1 MNVKVLK
8 IDITRTS
15 AARDDASARIDVRV
29 LLDLDGTTQW
39 HAITVRPR
47 VLRGFD
53 ASLIVASDDL
63 QDVLRAEQNA
73 LHRICKLVGREVRGR
88 TVRLPQQVAA

>member
-1 MNVKVLK
+1 MKL
-8 IDITRTS
+8 RLLE
-15 AARDDASARIDVRV
+15 IDVLAVPGKARSSPV
-29 LLDLDGTTQW
+29 DVRIRLDLDGKARWFTM
-39 HAITVRPR
+39 TVRPR

-53 ASLIVASDDL
+53 ASLVVASEEL
-63 QDVLRAEQNA
+63 QDVLRLEQNA